1 MPTTIAAH
9 LSRRFVTLTV
19 LLTMFTLQSKA
30 EDWPKYRPRFVEHRL
45 QCRNRHQ
52 FGKCFFPETEMAV
65 PGRGSCNR
73 NTSSRD
79 NCREEHS
86 VCWHLAWRLLCL
98 ECGYGHSNMEVFH
111 SGLGADAVLRK
122 CTQRMRDHVVG
133 CRYEWNRLLWVPQR
147 FSVRTKRNHGRG
159 SLEGPTRRPNSGI

>member
-1 MPTTIAAH
+1 MPTTIVDH
-9 LSRRFVTLTV
+9 LSRRFVIITV
-19 LLTMFTLQSKA
+19 LVTMCALQSKS
-30 EDWPKYRPRFVEHRL
+30 EDWPKYRRDLLNTDYSAETGISSANVSSLKLKWRFPA
-45 QCRNRHQ
+45 
-52 FGKCFFPETEMAV
+52 G
-65 PGRGSCNR
+65 GSCNR

-79 NCREEHS
+79 DCREEYG
-86 VCWHLAWRLLCL
+86 VFWHLAWRLLCL
-98 ECGYGHSNMEVFH
+98 ECGYGYSNMEVFH

-122 CTQRMRDHVVG
+122 YTQRMRDHVVG